1 MGDLIRS
8 VSELIENATK
18 FSPPDSEVVI
28 TSRRADDGAVV
39 IDILDDGVGM
49 GRDELGEAN
58 NRVAAGGGV
67 DVPISRQMG
76 LFVVGRLTVRHGIQV
91 RLTRREDRGEGLRAT
106 LLVPSSVVATEGT
119 EGTEAT
125 DTAEA
130 AGAPARPVETIVLSV
145 PVDRVPL
152 PAPTEPVEVSAVAG
166 RLETFGIHV
175 QLPDLPVAT
184 TPASILFVSVLP
196 AEPDPAPVPPPG
208 GGGFTWLHRGDLTPA
223 SVGETPGHAGPT
235 TPMEHETGP
244 NGLPKRVP
252 KGQLLAPP
260 KTGPRP
266 AGRPSRDANRARGFL
281 SSFQA
286 GVRDSEKR
294 KGADDG

>member
-1 MGDLIRS
+1 
-8 VSELIENATK
+8 
-18 FSPPDSEVVI
+18 
-28 TSRRADDGAVV
+28 
-39 IDILDDGVGM
+39 
-49 GRDELGEAN
+49 
-58 NRVAAGGGV
+58 
-67 DVPISRQMG
+67 MG

-91 RLTRREDRGEGLRAT
+91 RLTRRDDRGEGLRAT
-106 LLVPSSVVATEGT
+106 LLVPASVVATEGT
-119 EGTEAT
+119 EGTEAP
-125 DTAEA
+125 DTPD
-130 AGAPARPVETIVLSV
+130 APARPVETIVLSV

-152 PAPTEPVEVSAVAG
+152 PAPTEPVEASAVAG
-166 RLETFGIHV
+166 RLESFGIHV
-175 QLPDLPVAT
+175 ELPDLPVAT

-196 AEPDPAPVPPPG
+196 AEPEPVPPAPVA
-208 GGGFTWLHRGDLTPA
+208 GGFTWLHRGDLTPA
-223 SVGETPGHAGPT
+223 SAGETPGHAGPT

-266 AGRPSRDANRARGFL
+266 TGRPARDANRARGFL
-281 SSFQA
+281 SGFQA